1 MVLSNVEP
9 SGFSLEK
16 DGFCTLSAGSTV
28 IFAFSVNFVF
38 APALVESI
46 SLSLL
51 VGTVAVPTMVK
62 VIPVTFVW
70 S

>member
-1 MVLSNVEP
+1 MV
-9 SGFSLEK
+9 
-16 DGFCTLSAGSTV
+16 
-28 IFAFSVNFVF
+28 AFSVNFVF
-38 APALVESI
+38 APALVVSM